1 MRVAL
6 SAMVLL
12 ALGACTTASPDGGI
26 MSYDTLQRLQTEC
39 AAKGGKLTQRRG
51 GDFQDLGNYA
61 CERN

>member
-1 MRVAL
+1 MRAAL
-6 SAMVLL
+6 PVMLAL
-12 ALGACTTASPDGGI
+12 ALGACATASPDGGI

-39 AAKGGKLTQRRG
+39 AAKGGKLTQKRG

>member
-1 MRVAL
+1 MKTAL
-6 SAMVLL
+6 AATL
-12 ALGACTTASPDGGI
+12 ALALCACTTASPDGGI
-26 MSYDTLQRLQTEC
+26 MSYDTLQRLQADC